1 VESGRC
7 QSALDCRRG
16 AEFSRARQEQNGS
29 GTASQ
34 WRRGDTGITSLEPL
48 KGMKVYVEG
57 ASDKLLATMRVTE
70 GIR

>member
-1 VESGRC
+1 VEKLDLSG
-7 QSALDCRRG
+7 
-16 AEFSRARQEQNGS
+16 N
-29 GTASQ
+29 
-34 WRRGDTGITSLEPL
+34 TGITSLEPL